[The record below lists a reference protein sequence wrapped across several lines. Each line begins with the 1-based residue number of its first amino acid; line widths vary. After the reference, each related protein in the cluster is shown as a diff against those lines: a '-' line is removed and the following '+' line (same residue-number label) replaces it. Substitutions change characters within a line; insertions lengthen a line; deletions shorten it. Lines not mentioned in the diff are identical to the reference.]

1 MQETKT
7 SRARV
12 AFALLC
18 GLAVCCSIMYITAD
32 GESVLSD
39 DAPHSTGSG
48 QDIFTPKSIE
58 SVDVKKTGLLYTKTP
73 DTLKHGPEGR
83 ERLLTF
89 LDKVEANIAKEVESR
104 KADIAAIRAQMA
116 KNMAYNAEARK
127 KMKSMLLAKMAVNA
141 KKAKDDLAE
150 AMRQTQAKF
159 AAVAK
164 LENKRQRQTIRR
176 SKKTREIMRKNKAEG
191 AKNLKDAVTA
201 QQRALSTLA
210 QATNERIKSTNKH
223 IAVNAAQIK
232 ENAKKARKD
241 LDNAMD
247 RFDKKMANV
256 SEEAQKGRSK
266 LAAQAAA
273 QDKKFREYANNR
285 IKAITAKTA
294 AQFHKVRDTM
304 AKDRAA
310 ADAALSH
317 TSARMDAALNAAAAL
332 QDKRFAQTVSD
343 IAEAKKA
350 EQAHLNAQVDA
361 ELKRMVKVG
370 NDRYDEH
377 LKKDS
382 ELKSLMAKNK
392 EANEK
397 AMDDMSQKF
406 YAQLA
411 DIKAQMK
418 KDRAHAEHS
427 LSTSTDGL
435 YKTLADNQQ
444 AQDAVN
450 KELTEATR
458 RAKLDAEAAL
468 KEAKE
473 GFTSK
478 VAKLHEVVKD
488 NEKKHNSKVE
498 ELTGVVSANAIK
510 DAEGRAELKKISE
523 FNKNQMKKAVADAV
537 HAGEQRALQIEKKM
551 KDINAKTHA
560 SMNNR
565 ITSEISTL
573 SKSIHSQISELNLQ
587 TKEARAQMKEE
598 IQFALTSAAK
608 FAKEDLKKAIAWS
621 EGEFSK
627 LNANLASE
635 KKLSEGER
643 AKMTETVAADKAN
656 IIAHVND
663 AVAAQ
668 NAALLALK
676 QETNHEI
683 KKTNKALDAQA
694 EIMIS
699 NAESVREEMKA
710 NTAAIVASLE
720 AARKAADEQ
729 LASVNTAS
737 EARYNEVVKAV
748 EDGVDSAMKHADEKF
763 SEAYIQMA
771 TNRKHF
777 GEELA
782 SGYDKLND
790 SIAKLAALEDER
802 FSKTVKDISA
812 ARKEASDQVAA
823 ARKHMK
829 SAIVA
834 TTATAKQTESRIIG
848 SIQEV
853 SAMVVSDKAAQIR
866 INESVDGEL
875 KRILEKSNDYE
886 TKNVAARG
894 IIRKIMDENKQA
906 AAQEVQELA
915 KEAEADL
922 KKLRSQQSS
931 NLLQFKRDLTGATES
946 VYEKLA
952 KDNKAQQAALSG
964 LKGNLAEATAT
975 TQKSLADAKD
985 VFSSRVITLE
995 NAITANAKHFEDGL
1009 THLTGVTMN
1018 WKEAAESDRANI
1030 RMMRDGM
1037 VADLNKNIARAIQ
1050 LGEAKIKAVEEEA
1063 NLNIATERKSL
1074 LTTISSSVENMA
1086 DNVFKVTQENRQKI
1100 ADNYLSLK
1108 AYAATAAD
1116 KIADY
1121 LQKGKGRN
1129 LSSVGD
1135 LLNTVAAVSGTRT
1148 KPAQGPGF
1156 GGDTLPMI
1164 FSGKTVKVDGAVSK
1178 INGLVDEYIATLGQ
1192 VKERWP
1198 LGLGKYL
1205 LAKLEIAMSKAG
1217 ALEVDKIEGKSG
1229 NYVFMNAHAVGL
1241 SSKLSD
1247 FEGLAVRMAAYEH
1260 TLASLTGK
1268 LPKSKSAGE
1277 KQTKVPPPEWEG
1289 N

>member
-1 MQETKT
+1 M
-7 SRARV
+7 
-12 AFALLC
+12 
-18 GLAVCCSIMYITAD
+18 
-32 GESVLSD
+32 
-39 DAPHSTGSG
+39 
-48 QDIFTPKSIE
+48 
-58 SVDVKKTGLLYTKTP
+58 
-73 DTLKHGPEGR
+73 
-83 ERLLTF
+83 
-89 LDKVEANIAKEVESR
+89 N
-104 KADIAAIRAQMA
+104 
-116 KNMAYNAEARK
+116 
-127 KMKSMLLAKMAVNA
+127 
-141 KKAKDDLAE
+141 
-150 AMRQTQAKF
+150 
-159 AAVAK
+159 
-164 LENKRQRQTIRR
+164 
-176 SKKTREIMRKNKAEG
+176 
-191 AKNLKDAVTA
+191 
-201 QQRALSTLA
+201 
-210 QATNERIKSTNKH
+210 
-223 IAVNAAQIK
+223 
-232 ENAKKARKD
+232 
-241 LDNAMD
+241 
-247 RFDKKMANV
+247 RFDKKMNNV
-256 SEEAQKGRSK
+256 KEEASKGRSK
-266 LAAQAAA
+266 LAAQAAE
-273 QDKKFREYANNR
+273 QDKKFRQYANNK
-285 IKAITAKTA
+285 IKAIAAKTSA
-294 AQFHKVRDTM
+294 HFHKVRDTM
-304 AKDRAA
+304 AKDRHH
-310 ADAALSH
+310 ADQALSH
-317 TSARMDAALNAAAAL
+317 TSARMDAALNAAKAL

-343 IAEAKKA
+343 IAEAKKEANDRVEKFRSSFKTDILHLSGVVEEQSNKLNSRMTQLAATVESNKA
-350 EQAHLNAQVDA
+350 EQAHLNAQVGA

-370 NDRYDEH
+370 NDRYAEH
-377 LKKDS
+377 LKKDK

-392 EANEK
+392 ADTENQ
-397 AMDDMSQKF
+397 MDKMSEQF
-406 YAQLA
+406 YAQMA
-411 DIKAQMK
+411 EIKSQMK

-551 KDINAKTHA
+551 KDINAKTRA

-683 KKTNKALDAQA
+683 KKTNKALDAQV

-886 TKNVAARG
+886 TKNVAA
-894 IIRKIMDENKQA
+894 
-906 AAQEVQELA
+906 QEVQELA

-922 KKLRSQQSS
+922 KKLRSQQAGT
-931 NLLQFKRDLTGATES
+931 LLQFKQDLTGATES

-1116 KIADY
+1116 KIVDY

-1135 LLNTVAAVSGTRT
+1135 LLQTVAGLSDVKTA
-1148 KPAQGPGF
+1148 PAEGMGF

-1192 VKERWP
+1192 VKARWP

-1205 LAKLEIAMSKAG
+1205 LAKHEIAMAKAG

-1229 NYVFMNAHAVGL
+1229 NYVFINAHAVGL

-1247 FEGLAVRMAAYEH
+1247 FEGLAVRMAGYES
-1260 TLASLTGK
+1260 TLAKMTGK

>member
-1 MQETKT
+1 MGLKHLTEMAGAKT
-7 SRARV
+7 SGART

-18 GLAVCCSIMYITAD
+18 ALAVCCSVMYITSD
-32 GESVLSD
+32 GETALE

-48 QDIFTPKSIE
+48 QDTFKPRSVE
-58 SVDVKKTGLLYTKTP
+58 SVDVQKAGILYTKTP
-73 DTLKHGPEGR
+73 DTLKKGKEGR

-89 LDKVEANIAKEVESR
+89 LDKIEANIAKEVASR
-104 KADIAAIRAQMA
+104 KKDIAAIRVQMA
-116 KNMAYNAEARK
+116 KNVAYNQAARK
-127 KMKSMLLAKMAVNA
+127 KMKKMLLAKMAANA
-141 KKAKDDLAE
+141 KKAKADLDE
-150 AMRQTQAKF
+150 AMRQTQEKF
-159 AAVAK
+159 AKAAK
-164 LENKRQRQTIRR
+164 LENKRQRQTLRR
-176 SKKTREIMRKNKAEG
+176 AKKTREIMRKNKKEG
-191 AKNLKDAVTA
+191 AKNLATAVA
-201 QQRALSTLA
+201 NQQRALATLA
-210 QATNERIKSTNKH
+210 QATNARIKSTTKH
-223 IAVNAAQIK
+223 IAANAATIK
-232 ENAKKARKD
+232 ANAKKARKD
-241 LDNAMD
+241 LEKAMG

-256 SEEAQKGRSK
+256 NEEAKKGRSK
-266 LAAQAAA
+266 LAAQAAD
-273 QDKKFREYANNR
+273 QDKKFREWANNKV
-285 IKAITAKTA
+285 KAIAAKTS

-304 AKDRAA
+304 AKDRHH
-310 ADAALSH
+310 ADQALSH

-343 IAEAKKA
+343 IAEAKKEANDRVEKFRTGFKTDILHLSGVVEEQSNKLNSRVTQLAATVESNKA

-370 NDRYDEH
+370 NDRNAEH

-427 LSTSTDGL
+427 LSTTTGAL
-435 YKTLADNQQ
+435 FKTLADSQQ
-444 AQDAVN
+444 AQEAVN

-458 RAKLDAEAAL
+458 RAKLDAEAAF

-498 ELTGVVSANAIK
+498 ELTGVVAANAIK

-551 KDINAKTHA
+551 KDINAKTRA

-683 KKTNKALDAQA
+683 KKTNNALDAHA

-699 NAESVREEMKA
+699 NAKAVREEMKA

-729 LASVNTAS
+729 LASVNTDS

-748 EDGVDSAMKHADEKF
+748 EDGVDSAMKAADEKF

-866 INESVDGEL
+866 INEAVDGEL

-886 TKNVAARG
+886 PKNVAARG

-906 AAQEVQELA
+906 AAQEVEELA

-922 KKLRSQQSS
+922 KKLRSQQAGT
-931 NLLQFKRDLTGATES
+931 LLQFKQDLTSATES

-964 LKGNLAEATAT
+964 LKGDLAEATAT
-975 TQKSLADAKD
+975 TKKSLADAKD

-995 NAITANAKHFEDGL
+995 NAITANAKHFEEGL

-1030 RMMRDGM
+1030 RIMRDGM

-1050 LGEAKIKAVEEEA
+1050 LGEAKIKAVEEVA

-1074 LTTISSSVENMA
+1074 LTTISTAVENMA
-1086 DNVFKVTQENRQKI
+1086 DNVVQ
-1100 ADNYLSLK
+1100 
-1108 AYAATAAD
+1108 
-1116 KIADY
+1116 
-1121 LQKGKGRN
+1121 
-1129 LSSVGD
+1129 GD
-1135 LLNTVAAVSGTRT
+1135 
-1148 KPAQGPGF
+1148 PG
-1156 GGDTLPMI
+1156 
-1164 FSGKTVKVDGAVSK
+1164 
-1178 INGLVDEYIATLGQ
+1178 E
-1192 VKERWP
+1192 
-1198 LGLGKYL
+1198 
-1205 LAKLEIAMSKAG
+1205 
-1217 ALEVDKIEGKSG
+1217 
-1229 NYVFMNAHAVGL
+1229 
-1241 SSKLSD
+1241 
-1247 FEGLAVRMAAYEH
+1247 
-1260 TLASLTGK
+1260 
-1268 LPKSKSAGE
+1268 
-1277 KQTKVPPPEWEG
+1277 PPEDRRQLPVPQ
-1289 N
+1289 

>member
-1 MQETKT
+1 M
-7 SRARV
+7 
-12 AFALLC
+12 
-18 GLAVCCSIMYITAD
+18 G
-32 GESVLSD
+32 
-39 DAPHSTGSG
+39 
-48 QDIFTPKSIE
+48 
-58 SVDVKKTGLLYTKTP
+58 
-73 DTLKHGPEGR
+73 
-83 ERLLTF
+83 
-89 LDKVEANIAKEVESR
+89 
-104 KADIAAIRAQMA
+104 
-116 KNMAYNAEARK
+116 
-127 KMKSMLLAKMAVNA
+127 
-141 KKAKDDLAE
+141 
-150 AMRQTQAKF
+150 
-159 AAVAK
+159 
-164 LENKRQRQTIRR
+164 
-176 SKKTREIMRKNKAEG
+176 
-191 AKNLKDAVTA
+191 
-201 QQRALSTLA
+201 
-210 QATNERIKSTNKH
+210 
-223 IAVNAAQIK
+223 
-232 ENAKKARKD
+232 
-241 LDNAMD
+241 
-247 RFDKKMANV
+247 
-256 SEEAQKGRSK
+256 
-266 LAAQAAA
+266 
-273 QDKKFREYANNR
+273 
-285 IKAITAKTA
+285 
-294 AQFHKVRDTM
+294 
-304 AKDRAA
+304 
-310 ADAALSH
+310 
-317 TSARMDAALNAAAAL
+317 
-332 QDKRFAQTVSD
+332 
-343 IAEAKKA
+343 
-350 EQAHLNAQVDA
+350 
-361 ELKRMVKVG
+361 
-370 NDRYDEH
+370 
-377 LKKDS
+377 
-382 ELKSLMAKNK
+382 
-392 EANEK
+392 
-397 AMDDMSQKF
+397 
-406 YAQLA
+406 
-411 DIKAQMK
+411 
-418 KDRAHAEHS
+418 
-427 LSTSTDGL
+427 
-435 YKTLADNQQ
+435 
-444 AQDAVN
+444 
-450 KELTEATR
+450 
-458 RAKLDAEAAL
+458 
-468 KEAKE
+468 
-473 GFTSK
+473 K
-478 VAKLHEVVKD
+478 VAKLHEVVKT
-488 NEKKHNSKVE
+488 NEKKHNAKVE
-498 ELTGVVSANAIK
+498 ELTGVVAANAIK
-510 DAEGRAELKKISE
+510 DAEGRAELKKISA

-551 KDINAKTHA
+551 KDINAKTRA

-573 SKSIHSQISELNLQ
+573 SKSIHSQIDELNLQ

-627 LNANLASE
+627 LNSNLASE

-643 AKMTETVAADKAN
+643 AKMTEQVAADKAN

-694 EIMIS
+694 EIMIE

-729 LASVNTAS
+729 LASVNAAS

-748 EDGVDSAMKHADEKF
+748 EDGVDSAMKAADEKF
-763 SEAYIQMA
+763 SQAYITMA

-802 FSKTVKDISA
+802 FSKTVKDIAS

-922 KKLRSQQSS
+922 KKLRSQQAG
-931 NLLQFKRDLTGATES
+931 TGATES

-952 KDNKAQQAALSG
+952 KDDKAQQAALSG

-975 TQKSLADAKD
+975 TKKSLEDAKD
-985 VFSSRVITLE
+985 VFNSRVITLE

-1009 THLTGVTMN
+1009 THLTGVTMD

-1074 LTTISSSVENMA
+1074 LTTISASVENMA

-1116 KIADY
+1116 KIVDY
-1121 LQKGKGRN
+1121 FEKGKGRN

-1135 LLNTVAAVSGTRT
+1135 LLQTVA
-1148 KPAQGPGF
+1148 
-1156 GGDTLPMI
+1156 
-1164 FSGKTVKVDGAVSK
+1164 
-1178 INGLVDEYIATLGQ
+1178 GL
-1192 VKERWP
+1192 
-1198 LGLGKYL
+1198 
-1205 LAKLEIAMSKAG
+1205 
-1217 ALEVDKIEGKSG
+1217 
-1229 NYVFMNAHAVGL
+1229 
-1241 SSKLSD
+1241 
-1247 FEGLAVRMAAYEH
+1247 
-1260 TLASLTGK
+1260 
-1268 LPKSKSAGE
+1268 
-1277 KQTKVPPPEWEG
+1277 
-1289 N
+1289 